1 MDCPH
6 CHTPLPDDAKFCGV
20 CGGAVLAASNA
31 GCPSLGPNS
40 CLPAAETA
48 CSPPP
53 AHSVRQLFLI
63 LFWGLLPLAGW
74 VILLVW
80 SFAGVDTLKR
90 QAARALLLWKGAVLL
105 AGLLFF
111 FSFLMGLF

>member
-63 LFWGLLPLAGW
+63 LFSIGYFR
-74 VILLVW
+74 V
-80 SFAGVDTLKR
+80 FNMY
-90 QAARALLLWKGAVLL
+90 LLWVSRGAIL
-105 AGLLFF
+105 
-111 FSFLMGLF
+111 